1 MIDSAS
7 TDAEALSEVSPAPA
21 APGLRELRKQRTT
34 LALIQRSR
42 DLTFD
47 RGLTGFTVDELC
59 QDVGV
64 SRRTFF
70 NYFASKEHAVLGLSL
85 RNTFEPGAAIFLG
98 SDQSD
103 LALSDSL
110 QAPLLDAVIELILA
124 SSRVSIDHDF
134 TVEQMWELLSREPSL
149 LVRLNASAI
158 ERSQELADL
167 IRVREGLAPQDPFA
181 EVVASLSLH
190 LAMSAFMEC
199 SDLFQPGAHKTC
211 PDHDA
216 PCDKFE
222 HFEAKLRQKFSLA
235 NQFFTA

>member
-1 MIDSAS
+1 MIDSAN
-7 TDAEALSEVSPAPA
+7 TEVAAAPA
-21 APGLRELRKQRTT
+21 SPPTPATPGLREQRKQRTT

-47 RGLTGFTVDELC
+47 RGLSGFTVDELC

-103 LALSDSL
+103 LELSGSL
-110 QAPLLDAVIELILA
+110 QAPLLDAIVELILA

-149 LVRLNASAI
+149 LARLNASAI
-158 ERSQELADL
+158 ERSQELANL
-167 IRVREGLAPQDPFA
+167 IQVREGLALQDPYA
-181 EVVASLSLH
+181 EVAASLSLH
-190 LAMSAFMEC
+190 LAMTAFMEC

-211 PDHDA
+211 PDHGA
-216 PCDKFE
+216 SCDKFE